1 MIEQLR
7 KLRTKSIILIILAL
21 LALTWQF
28 LNYLTIKKYIP
39 FDDFTNTDLV
49 LIVSG
54 YLFFILLVIGIISLV
69 FTAFRVSMKYHSE
82 KKKESKAIKKEST
95 LDKSS
100 TQNPILPE

>member
-7 KLRTKSIILIILAL
+7 KLKTKSIIVIILTL

-39 FDDFTNTDLV
+39 VDDFTNTDVV

-54 YLFFILLVIGIISLV
+54 YLFFILLSIGIISLV

-82 KKKESKAIKKEST
+82 KKKEGKAIKKDST

-100 TQNPILPE
+100 NQNPTLPE